1 MTDETPYDN
10 QTFILDMGSEET
22 KLSQLAAK
30 AKLLP
35 TDYLENYLDDYVEM
49 ELYREAAVVKRE
61 MDSRAPK
68 YKYYLT
74 TADGKM
80 TELKGV
86 INFELPKFK
95 L

>member
-1 MTDETPYDN
+1 MTDESPYDN
-10 QTFILDMGSEET
+10 QLFVLDIGSEET

-35 TDYLENYLDDYVEM
+35 NAYLENYLLDYVEM
-49 ELYREAAVVKRE
+49 ELYREAAVIKRQ

-68 YKYYLT
+68 YKLYPK
-74 TADGKM
+74 APDGKM